1 MNPYFPV
8 KEEYPSSSYSQSD
21 DGASRMMEPPQ
32 PVEGLHD
39 SGPPP
44 FLTKTFDMV
53 DDPSTNYIVS
63 WSSGGSSFIVW
74 DPHSFSTNLLPR
86 YFKHNN
92 FSSFVRQLN
101 TYGFR
106 KIDSDR
112 WEFANEGFVRGQRDL
127 LKSIRRRKTTTS
139 QLPTSQQ
146 ALGPC
151 VEVGR
156 FGLDGEVDRLRRDNQ
171 VLMMELVTLR
181 QQQLS
186 TRAYIQAIEE
196 RLQCTEKK
204 QQQMMSFLARAMQN
218 PSFLQQLMQQKE
230 RTKDLEEAMSRKRM
244 RPIDQRPLAVD
255 VGESSRGSDGTNPVK
270 TKTLE
275 FGDYGYQVTE
285 LEALALEMQGYGR
298 TRRGQEESQNGHDHR
313 ESHGKELDEGFWEE
327 LLNEK
332 FLEIVE
338 IAYQEPYPL
347 KISLVTGV
355 SNLFSSSAIPF
366 FPHFYNNFTAYLS
379 PSLVR
384 FAAVDYRTFGGH
396 RHDLVSRFLI
406 VLLKQLKMDK
416 IRSKLQENTAM
427 ITCSKRETWSVIMNN
442 HDNCT
447 NEDIFMA
454 TAIGFSLVAFQSSPT
469 FRALN

>member
-21 DGASRMMEPPQ
+21 DDAPRMMELPQ

-106 KIDSDR
+106 KIDSDK

-151 VEVGR
+151 VE
-156 FGLDGEVDRLRRDNQ
+156 
-171 VLMMELVTLR
+171 MELVKLR

-204 QQQMMSFLARAMQN
+204 QQQMMSFLARAIQN

-244 RPIDQRPLAVD
+244 RPIVQLPLGVD

-270 TKTLE
+270 TKPLE

-298 TRRGQEESQNGHDHR
+298 TRRGQEESQNGHEHR
-313 ESHGKELDEGFWEE
+313 ESHDKELDEGFWEE

-332 FLEIVE
+332 FLE
-338 IAYQEPYPL
+338 L
-347 KISLVTGV
+347 D
-355 SNLFSSSAIPF
+355 IPG
-366 FPHFYNNFTAYLS
+366 TELA
-379 PSLVR
+379 R
-384 FAAVDYRTFGGH
+384 D
-396 RHDLVSRFLI
+396 
-406 VLLKQLKMDK
+406 
-416 IRSKLQENTAM
+416 
-427 ITCSKRETWSVIMNN
+427 
-442 HDNCT
+442 
-447 NEDIFMA
+447 
-454 TAIGFSLVAFQSSPT
+454 
-469 FRALN
+469 

>member
-21 DGASRMMEPPQ
+21 DDAPRMMEPPQ

-63 WSSGGSSFIVW
+63 WSSGGSSFI
-74 DPHSFSTNLLPR
+74 
-86 YFKHNN
+86 
-92 FSSFVRQLN
+92 
-101 TYGFR
+101 GFR

-156 FGLDGEVDRLRRDNQ
+156 FGLDGEVDCLRRDNQ

-186 TRAYIQAIEE
+186 TRAHIQAIEE

-298 TRRGQEESQNGHDHR
+298 TRRGQEESQNGLDHR
-313 ESHGKELDEGFWEE
+313 ESHDKELDEGFWEE

-332 FLEIVE
+332 FLE
-338 IAYQEPYPL
+338 L
-347 KISLVTGV
+347 D
-355 SNLFSSSAIPF
+355 IPG
-366 FPHFYNNFTAYLS
+366 TELA
-379 PSLVR
+379 R
-384 FAAVDYRTFGGH
+384 D
-396 RHDLVSRFLI
+396 
-406 VLLKQLKMDK
+406 
-416 IRSKLQENTAM
+416 
-427 ITCSKRETWSVIMNN
+427 
-442 HDNCT
+442 
-447 NEDIFMA
+447 
-454 TAIGFSLVAFQSSPT
+454 
-469 FRALN
+469 

>member
-63 WSSGGSSFIVW
+63 WSSGGSSFI
-74 DPHSFSTNLLPR
+74 
-86 YFKHNN
+86 
-92 FSSFVRQLN
+92 
-101 TYGFR
+101 GFR

-332 FLEIVE
+332 FLE
-338 IAYQEPYPL
+338 L
-347 KISLVTGV
+347 D
-355 SNLFSSSAIPF
+355 IPG
-366 FPHFYNNFTAYLS
+366 TELA
-379 PSLVR
+379 R
-384 FAAVDYRTFGGH
+384 D
-396 RHDLVSRFLI
+396 
-406 VLLKQLKMDK
+406 
-416 IRSKLQENTAM
+416 
-427 ITCSKRETWSVIMNN
+427 
-442 HDNCT
+442 
-447 NEDIFMA
+447 
-454 TAIGFSLVAFQSSPT
+454 
-469 FRALN
+469 

>member
-21 DGASRMMEPPQ
+21 DDAPRMMEPPQ

-63 WSSGGSSFIVW
+63 WSSGGSSFI
-74 DPHSFSTNLLPR
+74 
-86 YFKHNN
+86 
-92 FSSFVRQLN
+92 
-101 TYGFR
+101 GFR

-156 FGLDGEVDRLRRDNQ
+156 FGLDGEVDRLRSDNQ

-270 TKTLE
+270 IKTLE

-313 ESHGKELDEGFWEE
+313 ESHDKELDEGFWEE

-332 FLEIVE
+332 FLE
-338 IAYQEPYPL
+338 L
-347 KISLVTGV
+347 D
-355 SNLFSSSAIPF
+355 IPG
-366 FPHFYNNFTAYLS
+366 TELA
-379 PSLVR
+379 R
-384 FAAVDYRTFGGH
+384 D
-396 RHDLVSRFLI
+396 
-406 VLLKQLKMDK
+406 
-416 IRSKLQENTAM
+416 
-427 ITCSKRETWSVIMNN
+427 
-442 HDNCT
+442 
-447 NEDIFMA
+447 
-454 TAIGFSLVAFQSSPT
+454 
-469 FRALN
+469 

>member
-21 DGASRMMEPPQ
+21 DDTPRMMELPQ

-63 WSSGGSSFIVW
+63 WSSGGSSFI
-74 DPHSFSTNLLPR
+74 
-86 YFKHNN
+86 
-92 FSSFVRQLN
+92 
-101 TYGFR
+101 GFR
-106 KIDSDR
+106 KIDSDK

-171 VLMMELVTLR
+171 VLTMELVKLR

-204 QQQMMSFLARAMQN
+204 QQQMMSFLARAIQN

-244 RPIDQRPLAVD
+244 RPIVQLPLGVD

-270 TKTLE
+270 TKPLE

-298 TRRGQEESQNGHDHR
+298 TRRGQEESQNGHEHR
-313 ESHGKELDEGFWEE
+313 ESHDKELDEGFWEE

-332 FLEIVE
+332 FLE
-338 IAYQEPYPL
+338 L
-347 KISLVTGV
+347 D
-355 SNLFSSSAIPF
+355 IPG
-366 FPHFYNNFTAYLS
+366 TELA
-379 PSLVR
+379 R
-384 FAAVDYRTFGGH
+384 D
-396 RHDLVSRFLI
+396 
-406 VLLKQLKMDK
+406 
-416 IRSKLQENTAM
+416 
-427 ITCSKRETWSVIMNN
+427 
-442 HDNCT
+442 
-447 NEDIFMA
+447 
-454 TAIGFSLVAFQSSPT
+454 
-469 FRALN
+469 